1 MRRRSQFLLGGLL
14 IVIGVLWLLD
24 TADIVTAWRWGVI
37 LPLVL
42 ISVGLWR
49 IVTSTGRRDR
59 DLVEGSVD
67 TFVLL
72 SDRHL
77 HCEGSFEGGSIA
89 AVLAD
94 VELDLRTA
102 TLASPVVELSA
113 TTILA
118 DVDVVVPA
126 EWRVR
131 VDGPVILADVT
142 VPEDLPASPA
152 ESAGVSSDGSPELV
166 IRAFSLLG
174 DLTVRRSR
182 RSAGERPSSSST

>member
-1 MRRRSQFLLGGLL
+1 MKRRSQFLLGGLL

-24 TADIVTAWRWGVI
+24 TADVVAAWRWGVI
-37 LPLVL
+37 LPILL
-42 ISVGLWR
+42 IAVGLGR

-59 DLVEGSVD
+59 DLVQGSVD

-89 AVLAD
+89 SVLAD

-102 TLASPVVELSA
+102 TPASPVVELSA

-118 DVDVVVPA
+118 DVDVIVPDG
-126 EWRVR
+126 WRVR
-131 VDGPVILADVT
+131 VDGPVILADVK
-142 VPEDLPASPA
+142 VPEDLPSPPA
-152 ESAGVSSDGSPELV
+152 DRAGVSDDRSPELV

-174 DLTVRRSR
+174 DLTVRRS
-182 RSAGERPSSSST
+182 